1 MSNGNRIRLRSR
13 EVAEE
18 LCVSRSTLA
27 KWRMKGAGPPHHRC
41 GLRIVYYYQSEI
53 DHWLEECDA
62 RERAAKSRSR
72 KTNSR

>member
-1 MSNGNRIRLRSR
+1 MTQEPKLRAVQAAQYLGFSR
-13 EVAEE
+13 TA
-18 LCVSRSTLA
+18 LA
-27 KWRMKGAGPPHHRC
+27 KWRMNGMGPPYHKC

-72 KTNSR
+72 KTNRR